1 VERGAVTGQPLPLP
15 PLAAVLLRRRAEALS
30 ALAGAGWRPWA
41 RPIDLDSIRKRL
53 LNVDLGEPDV
63 FLPAAGAGVLAVARL
78 ETDRA
83 GEVVLWEITA
93 AVPVEAR
100 ALADSLFPPA
110 GEPRR
115 GGGPEAREW
124 VWGPEAGNGPQVG
137 GEPVRLWVCAEQ
149 AYGDRLWAVASV
161 VRHGAGEDE

>member
-1 VERGAVTGQPLPLP
+1 MTGFPLPLP
-15 PLAAVLLRRRAEALS
+15 PLGAVLLRQRAEALS

-41 RPIDLDSIRKRL
+41 RPIDLDSTRRRL

-63 FLPAAGAGVLAVARL
+63 SLPAPGGGVLAVSRL
-78 ETDRA
+78 EADRG

-93 AVPVEAR
+93 AVPVEAG
-100 ALADSLFPPA
+100 ALAALLVPGA
-110 GEPRR
+110 GQPRT

-124 VWGPEAGNGPQVG
+124 IWGPEADSGVEVR
-137 GEPVRLWVCAEQ
+137 GEPVRLWVCAER

-161 VRHGAGEDE
+161 VRHGTEDEGE

>member
-1 VERGAVTGQPLPLP
+1 VTALPLALP
-15 PLAAVLLRRRAEALS
+15 PLAAVLLRRRADALS

-41 RPIDLDSIRKRL
+41 TPFDLSALKRRL
-53 LNVDLGEPDV
+53 LNLDLGEPDV
-63 FLPAAGAGVLAVARL
+63 SLPDGKGGLLAVARL

-100 ALADSLFPPA
+100 ALAAQLLPGV
-110 GEPRR
+110 GEPRS
-115 GGGPEAREW
+115 GGGAEAREW
-124 VWGPEAGNGPQVG
+124 VWGPEAENGGEVA
-137 GEPVRLWVCAEQ
+137 GEPVRLWVCAER

-161 VRHGAGEDE
+161 VRRAEDSQE

>member
-1 VERGAVTGQPLPLP
+1 VTGQPLPLP
-15 PLAAVLLRRRAEALS
+15 PLPAVLLRRRAEALS

-41 RPIDLDSIRKRL
+41 RPLDLDSGRRRL
-53 LNVDLGEPDV
+53 LNIDLGEPDV
-63 FLPAAGAGVLAVARL
+63 FLPAPGGGVLAVARL
-78 ETDRA
+78 EADRA

-100 ALADSLFPPA
+100 ALAAALFPPA
-110 GEPRR
+110 AEPRP

-124 VWGPEAGNGPQVG
+124 VWGPEAGNGPEVG
-137 GEPVRLWVCAEQ
+137 GEPVRLWVCAER

-161 VRHGAGEDE
+161 VRHGVPAEDE